1 MRRQSILLIATL
13 GTLASLA
20 ACGSKEPPAPAADT
34 AAQTAPETAG
44 EPAAQPPVVT
54 STEPVVVA
62 PPAASAPAPKPA
74 SKPASAPKPVASQPK
89 PAPKP
94 VVLTV
99 PAGTVLAMSAT
110 TPLSSKTAKLGDP
123 VAAQVTDAVTVD
135 GKVAIPAGSTVSG
148 QVTKIVSGSDK
159 IGGKPIIIVS
169 FDRLD
174 LPNGKSLTVS
184 GDVTQQGKS
193 DTAGDTAKIV
203 GGAAAGAI
211 IGSQVKSGDKGKVI
225 GGQLGAAAG
234 TIAAKETG
242 TEARI
247 KEGAPLS
254 MTLAADVSVPQ

>member
-1 MRRQSILLIATL
+1 M
-13 GTLASLA
+13 AS
-20 ACGSKEPPAPAADT
+20 T
-34 AAQTAPETAG
+34 
-44 EPAAQPPVVT
+44 
-54 STEPVVVA
+54 
-62 PPAASAPAPKPA
+62 
-74 SKPASAPKPVASQPK
+74 PK

-110 TPLSSKTAKLGDP
+110 TPLSSKTAKVGDP
-123 VAAQVTDAVTVD
+123 VAAQVTDSITVE

-174 LPNGKSLTVS
+174 LPNGKSVPVS

-225 GGQLGAAAG
+225 GGLLGAAAG

-254 MTLAADVSVPQ
+254 MTLVADVAIAQ